1 MDTSAIYF
9 EVLRSWRSHTTYSRT
24 MTETDIVLHADLGD
38 VFPHHMDVESP
49 KSPSLASGSPT
60 AP

>member
-9 EVLRSWRSHTTYSRT
+9 EDFKIGDSHTTYSRT

-38 VFPHHMDVESP
+38 VFPTIWMWSSP